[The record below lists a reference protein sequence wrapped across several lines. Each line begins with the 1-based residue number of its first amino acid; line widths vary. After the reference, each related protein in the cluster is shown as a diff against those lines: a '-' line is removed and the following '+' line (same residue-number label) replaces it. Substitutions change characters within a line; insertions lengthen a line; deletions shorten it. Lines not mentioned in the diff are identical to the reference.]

1 MDTFRALQYSYI
13 FKGHLTIDDKR
24 GEGVWSETPKLADMI
39 VNRAK
44 KYSKADGFNAFNVN
58 GASKNVMREVA
69 VLH

>member
-1 MDTFRALQYSYI
+1 MDTLRALQYSYI
-13 FKGHLTIDDKR
+13 FKGHLTIDDKS
-24 GEGVWSETPKLADMI
+24 GEWVWSETPKLADSI

-44 KYSKADGFNAFNVN
+44 KYSKADGNAFNVN

>member
-44 KYSKADGFNAFNVN
+44 DILKQM
-58 GASKNVMREVA
+58 VMPSMCMAQARM
-69 VLH
+69 L

>member
-44 KYSKADGFNAFNVN
+44 NILKQMVMPSMCM
-58 GASKNVMREVA
+58 ASKNVMREVA
-69 VLH
+69 LLH